1 MNCALRAVSRAN
13 YQLLFAHC
21 YFALDPR
28 RNGVRIKVPIISK
41 RNLAMNKTVSGPCC
55 SQNKDASVHGGTAQ
69 LKTVHQPAPFVVRRP
84 AIAIQGTLAPGSVQR
99 MRAIQSKVNPQ
110 AKLAP
115 GVEAF
120 EVNLQRKS
128 GGWILPKEVQTKM
141 EAALG
146 GDFSDVRIHVGS
158 EVASIGAIAF
168 TWGSDIHFAPG
179 YYNPHSIQGQQLL
192 GHELTHVLQQRAGRV
207 RNPFGNGTAV
217 VQDHALEAEADRM
230 GMKAAMHR
238 SV

>member
-1 MNCALRAVSRAN
+1 M
-13 YQLLFAHC
+13 
-21 YFALDPR
+21 
-28 RNGVRIKVPIISK
+28 
-41 RNLAMNKTVSGPCC
+41 
-55 SQNKDASVHGGTAQ
+55 
-69 LKTVHQPAPFVVRRP
+69 VRRP
-84 AIAIQGTLAPGSVQR
+84 AVAIQGSLTPGSVQR
-99 MRAIQSKVNPQ
+99 FRSIQGRNGLQMKT
-110 AKLAP
+110 AP

-128 GGWILPKEVQTKM
+128 GGWTLPKEVQRKM
-141 EAALG
+141 ESALG

-158 EVASIGAIAF
+158 EVAAIGAIAF
-168 TWGSDIHFAPG
+168 TWGTDIHFAPG
-179 YYNPHSIQGQQLL
+179 HYNPHSIQGQQLL

-238 SV
+238 G

>member
-1 MNCALRAVSRAN
+1 MN
-13 YQLLFAHC
+13 
-21 YFALDPR
+21 
-28 RNGVRIKVPIISK
+28 I
-41 RNLAMNKTVSGPCC
+41 
-55 SQNKDASVHGGTAQ
+55 NKDVLGFRLPSAAAPQAQ
-69 LKTVHQPAPFVVRRP
+69 PGLMKPVQPKIVHQPAPAFVRRP
-84 AIAIQGTLAPGSVQR
+84 AVAIQGTLVPGAIQR
-99 MRAIQSKVNPQ
+99 MRAMQ
-110 AKLAP
+110 AKN
-115 GVEAF
+115 GVQPNMPAGMEAF

-141 EAALG
+141 ESALG

-168 TWGSDIHFAPG
+168 TWGTDIHFAPG

-238 SV
+238 S

>member
-1 MNCALRAVSRAN
+1 MKPV
-13 YQLLFAHC
+13 QPKMIH
-21 YFALDPR
+21 
-28 RNGVRIKVPIISK
+28 
-41 RNLAMNKTVSGPCC
+41 
-55 SQNKDASVHGGTAQ
+55 H
-69 LKTVHQPAPFVVRRP
+69 PAPAMVRRP
-84 AIAIQGTLAPGSVQR
+84 AVAIQGTLAPGTVQR
-99 MRAIQSKVNPQ
+99 VRNIHGRNGLQMKA
-110 AKLAP
+110 AP

-128 GGWILPKEVQTKM
+128 GGWILPKEVQRKM
-141 EAALG
+141 ESALG

-158 EVASIGAIAF
+158 EVAAIGAIAF

-192 GHELTHVLQQRAGRV
+192 GHELAHVLQQRAGRV

-217 VQDHALEAEADRM
+217 VQDHALEAEADRL

-238 SV
+238 G